1 MELET
6 KYKLELTEK
15 EAIALKILLGAYS
28 YVEKK
33 QLGLDDDDCTS
44 TSELYDLLPYDEK
57 AARTIEM
64 NLRPKPTKESE

>member
-1 MELET
+1 MELVI

-57 AARTIEM
+57 
-64 NLRPKPTKESE
+64 KD